1 MYNESNTGN
10 NLNSGNNLQ
19 DPYPKIQLDNTIEI
33 QKLVSIY
40 YYEYAKDFV
49 FNGEKHNFWEFLYV
63 DKGQAEVMAG
73 TEGYKLEEGDIIFHQ
88 PNEFHSVWANGKIAP
103 NLIVMSFVCNSPA
116 MGFFENQ
123 ILRIETNE
131 EKNILARILEE
142 RLNAFNAP
150 LYRTIDQSQIKES
163 PVIGSQQL
171 IRLYL
176 ELFLITLIRNNS
188 SIEKQKRISL
198 ATRQRVEDDLLN
210 RIIAYMK
217 DNVDNNLLIDDIC
230 NEFALGRTQL
240 KVLFKEKLDTSA
252 MQFFRHL
259 KMERAKDL
267 IREGKH
273 NFTEISELLQFSS
286 VNYFSQSFKR
296 VVGMNPSQYA
306 DSVKGKIK
314 LTYDNSL

>member
-1 MYNESNTGN
+1 MFSMGN
-10 NLNSGNNLQ
+10 
-19 DPYPKIQLDNTIEI
+19 DYKAEYPMIELENIFNIEKI
-33 QKLVSIY
+33 VSIY

-49 FNGEKHNFWEFLYV
+49 FNGEKHDFWEFLYV
-63 DKGQAEVMAG
+63 DKGQAEVMAD
-73 TEGYKLEEGDIIFHQ
+73 TEGYKLEEGDIIFHK
-88 PNEFHSVWANGKIAP
+88 PNEFHSVWANGRIAP

-116 MGFFENQ
+116 MIFFENK
-123 ILRIETNE
+123 ILRIETND

-142 RLNAFNAP
+142 RLNTFDVP
-150 LYRTIDQSQIKES
+150 LYDAITQSRIKES
-163 PVIGSQQL
+163 PVVGSQQL
-171 IRLYL
+171 IKLYL
-176 ELFLITLIRNNS
+176 ELFLITLIRNNTY
-188 SIEKQKRISL
+188 IENQKRISL
-198 ATRQRVEDDLLN
+198 VTRQRVENDLLN

-217 DNVDNNLLIDDIC
+217 GNVDNNLMIDDLC
-230 NEFALGRTQL
+230 NEFAIGRTQL

-267 IREGKH
+267 IRDGKY
-273 NFTEISELLQFSS
+273 NFSEISDLLKFSS

-314 LTYDNSL
+314 LR